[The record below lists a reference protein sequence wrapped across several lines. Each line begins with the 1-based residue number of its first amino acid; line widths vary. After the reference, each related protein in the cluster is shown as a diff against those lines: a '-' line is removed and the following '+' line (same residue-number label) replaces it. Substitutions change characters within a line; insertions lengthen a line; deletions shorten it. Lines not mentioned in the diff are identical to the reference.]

1 MNREISD
8 DPDMLEEYDF
18 SGGVR
23 GKYVRRFEKGC
34 NVVVLEPDVAEI
46 FTDTESVNNALR
58 NIAHI
63 IRNQMQRHNPP
74 LQRVRHEVADLIVDS
89 VSH

>member
-8 DPDMLEEYDF
+8 DADMLEEYDF
-18 SGGVR
+18 NGGVR

-34 NVVVLEPDVAEI
+34 NVVVLDPDVAEI
-46 FTDTESVNNALR
+46 FTDTQSVNNALR

-63 IRNQMQRHNPP
+63 IRNQIQRHNPA
-74 LQRVRHEVADLIVDS
+74 LQRTGGAHRQ
-89 VSH
+89 

>member
-1 MNREISD
+1 MNWEISD
-8 DPDMLEEYDF
+8 DPDMLGEYDF

-74 LQRVRHEVADLIVDS
+74 L
-89 VSH
+89 

>member
-1 MNREISD
+1 MNQEFSGD
-8 DPDMLEEYDF
+8 GDMLEEYDF
-18 SGGVR
+18 NKGVR

-34 NVVVLEPDVAEI
+34 NVVVPEPDVAEI

-63 IRNQMQRHNPP
+63 IRNQIQRHN
-74 LQRVRHEVADLIVDS
+74 ATA
-89 VSH
+89 